1 MSYSLPSLSL
11 RKQSFAIPQR
21 AQVVRSCSPTLIAL
35 ACGEPPCVRATL
47 AHRFAVEPAQACGE
61 QQQIEDN
68 QHSEDNQQR
77 KMRELR
83 HQRSAQAIFD
93 FVRELKLRDHRH
105 GHGPDARAHH
115 ADGHDARQQQAL
127 VGGRHVAAAHHHSP
141 EDEHKHQRL
150 EKRLEQQRHDVAAR
164 HMGVA
169 RENRQKGF
177 PVHSRKL
184 LPVWC
189 RKRFSRLGSEICT
202 SCSSTPEAEAR
213 CATSGISEPPRSAYT
228 SAPTPSV
235 TRTSRTPESFCRR
248 SRNSP
253 ECRPNRNC
261 RRKPPGTEAFN
272 SRGVPRAITRP
283 WSMMARRW
291 QSVSAS
297 SMLCVVSRMVL
308 PVWLY
313 SRTIS
318 HRSKRVCGSRPA
330 LGSSRNSTCGSC
342 TMARAM
348 ERRCIM
354 PPEKPRTI
362 WSARSV
368 R

>member
-1 MSYSLPSLSL
+1 MRHVEFDTGAEQQPGGGDDHEASSERL
-11 RKQSFAIPQR
+11 QR
-21 AQVVRSCSPTLIAL
+21 AGDDLFNGQPGDFHGS
-35 ACGEPPCVRATL
+35 
-47 AHRFAVEPAQACGE
+47 E
-61 QQQIEDN
+61 QTV
-68 QHSEDNQQR
+68 
-77 KMRELR
+77 
-83 HQRSAQAIFD
+83 FD
-93 FVRELKLRDHRH
+93 FARELKLGDQ
-105 GHGPDARAHH
+105 GHGDRPNAGADH
-115 ADGHDARQQQAL
+115 ADGHDSRKQQAL
-127 VGGRHVAAAHHHSP
+127 VGRRHEAAADHDAA
-141 EDEHKHQRL
+141 EDENEHQRL
-150 EKRLEQQRHDVAAR
+150 QKRLKQERHEVAAGD
-164 HMGVA
+164 MSVA
-169 RENRQKGF
+169 REHGEKSF

-342 TMARAM
+342 TMARPM

-368 R
+368 SLKRSSKASARFIRS